1 MLAFVVN
8 LFGYV
13 GELVSLRG
21 AVVQPVPF
29 GPTILV
35 ESAKRFVGLAVPTV
49 AGRVAVNIRY
59 LQRLGVPVTVAVTQ
73 SPLISLAGFI
83 VEVALL
89 LLSSWAIGQNIDTDD
104 LDAGNVVTLLVL
116 GGAVVIVGV
125 IVVLAVPRWR
135 DAVLPRVREAYDSVK
150 DVATSPRRLVRV
162 FGGQLMERLTGAL
175 ALAATLAAFGLSA
188 PFAAVVFVSV
198 GVGLLAG
205 LAPVPGG
212 IGVAEALLTA
222 LLTAIGIPAE
232 SAFSVAITFRLVTSY
247 LPPVLGWFSLRWLTD
262 HGYL

>member
-1 MLAFVVN
+1 
-8 LFGYV
+8 
-13 GELVSLRG
+13 
-21 AVVQPVPF
+21 
-29 GPTILV
+29 
-35 ESAKRFVGLAVPTV
+35 
-49 AGRVAVNIRY
+49 
-59 LQRLGVPVTVAVTQ
+59 
-73 SPLISLAGFI
+73 
-83 VEVALL
+83 
-89 LLSSWAIGQNIDTDD
+89 
-104 LDAGNVVTLLVL
+104 
-116 GGAVVIVGV
+116 
-125 IVVLAVPRWR
+125 
-135 DAVLPRVREAYDSVK
+135 
-150 DVATSPRRLVRV
+150 
-162 FGGQLMERLTGAL
+162 MERLTGAL
-175 ALAATLAAFGLSA
+175 ALAATIAAFGLSA

>member
-1 MLAFVVN
+1 
-8 LFGYV
+8 
-13 GELVSLRG
+13 
-21 AVVQPVPF
+21 
-29 GPTILV
+29 
-35 ESAKRFVGLAVPTV
+35 
-49 AGRVAVNIRY
+49 
-59 LQRLGVPVTVAVTQ
+59 VTVAVTQ

-89 LLSSWAIGQNIDTDD
+89 LLSSWAIGQSIDTES
-104 LDAGNVVTLLVL
+104 LDTGNIVTLVVI
-116 GGAVVIVGV
+116 GVAVVVAGV

-135 DAVLPRVREAYDSVK
+135 NAVLPRVREAYESVR
-150 DVATSPRRLVRV
+150 DVTTSPRRLVRV
-162 FGGQLMERLTGAL
+162 FAGQLMERLTGAL
-175 ALAATLAAFGLSA
+175 ALAATLAAFDLSA

-247 LPPVLGWFSLRWLTD
+247 LPPILGWFSLRWLSD